1 MITRNEIFERCRRDS
16 VSLECSEVNIHA
28 LDEMELGLAAML
40 YWLRHLQI
48 SWGDRVGM
56 GEGRH
61 QGNKLGITRSKYIR
75 YAVIRALIQDGYPL
89 DKITDKF
96 QKFYAKENQRVI

>member
-1 MITRNEIFERCRRDS
+1 MYIIDMRLKWSDKLRCDYKIY
-16 VSLECSEVNIHA
+16 LEPI
-28 LDEMELGLAAML
+28 LAN
-40 YWLRHLQI
+40 
-48 SWGDRVGM
+48 GC
-56 GEGRH
+56 EH

-96 QKFYAKENQRVI
+96 QKFYAKENQRVT